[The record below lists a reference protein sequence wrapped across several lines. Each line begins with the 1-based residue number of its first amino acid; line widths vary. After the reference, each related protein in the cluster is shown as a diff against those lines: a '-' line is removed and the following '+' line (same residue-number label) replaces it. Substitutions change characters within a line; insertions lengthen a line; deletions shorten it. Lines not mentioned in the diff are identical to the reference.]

1 MDRLTAMET
10 FVVAA
15 KAKSFAQAAAQL
27 RLTRA
32 MVGKRI
38 AQLEE
43 HLKARL
49 FNRTTRELSLTPAGR
64 RYLEV
69 CDRLIGQLTEE
80 EGSLSSLQSEPVGE
94 FRVLVVRSFGRTHVV
109 SAAAEFLQLYPDL
122 RMEVELSATSPTAL
136 QLVETGFDMGI
147 RVYPPPAQSRMIAK
161 KIADFDWVLCAAPRY
176 LAAAGTPQSIDD
188 LKNHSTIGALRHDHW
203 SLSRR
208 GRVHNVTTRPRLNV
222 SSEGVRPAVL
232 VGLGIALQPL
242 YLIEDD
248 LKSGDLVPV
257 LPDYTDPS
265 GEITVVYPHAK
276 MLPAKVRLFTNFLV
290 KRVRNRFQLAR
301 MGRR

>member
-64 RYLEV
+64 HYLDI
-69 CDRLIGQLTEE
+69 CDRLIGQLAEE
-80 EGSLSSLQSEPVGE
+80 EGTLASLQSEPVGE
-94 FRVLVVRSFGRTHVV
+94 FRILVVRSFGRTHVV
-109 SAAAEFLQLYPDL
+109 PAAAEFLQLYPDL

-147 RVYPPPAQSRMIAK
+147 RVYPPPSRSRMIVK
-161 KIADFDWVLCAAPRY
+161 KIADFDWVLCASPGY
-176 LAAAGTPQSIDD
+176 LAAVGTPQSLDD
-188 LKNHSTIGALRHDHW
+188 LQSHSTIGALRHDRW

-208 GRVHNVTTRPRLNV
+208 GRVHSVATRPRLNV
-222 SSEGVRPAVL
+222 SSEGVRPAAL
-232 VGLGIALQPL
+232 AGLGIALQPL
-242 YLIEDD
+242 YLVEDD
-248 LKSGDLVPV
+248 LKAGNLVPV
-257 LPDYTDPS
+257 LPDYADP
-265 GEITVVYPHAK
+265 GQIVAVYPHAK

-290 KRVRNRFQLAR
+290 KRVRNRFHLAR
-301 MGRR
+301 IGRR